1 MTLVTIQD
9 QIDYLLAHG
18 WRQRIRKNGSASG
31 TEWVSPAGG
40 IYRGPHGA
48 YKAAAA
54 AVEADRGDE
63 VRTSA

>member
-1 MTLVTIQD
+1 MTIVTIQD

-18 WRQRIRKNGSASG
+18 WRQRIRKTGSLAS
-31 TEWVSPAGG
+31 TEWVSPTGG

-48 YKAAAA
+48 YKAA
-54 AVEADRGDE
+54 VEVDRGE